1 MRTGAQRPP
10 RTRHAALGIRSS
22 AATRVNDSEASLANA
37 ATDSVR
43 SAASLFPAGLDVG
56 DLAAGS
62 ETLLLGVALAVLA
75 LSGAALFSL
84 LRVALM
90 RSVPGRVL
98 APVTDDDARARLA
111 RQLSSVETLV
121 ASAGTLRVACELAFV
136 LLVLGLAAGSEPL
149 DARSLGI
156 AAGVGVPLLVLA
168 VEVLPQAL
176 VETSGDAVL
185 RRWLGVFHLVQL
197 PIMPLSRLFAR
208 LRSFTS
214 RRSGGRGHVDAT
226 RRIVEDLREAVQES
240 DLETELDE
248 NEREIIENVMEFH
261 DVDVAAI
268 MTPRTEI
275 ESVDLAWDLRRAI
288 VAASACGHGRLPVCR
303 DGLDDVVGIFSAR
316 DALDL
321 VAQERVDDAE
331 LASIVRPTMFVPETK
346 RVSELLEEFRRQRSK
361 VAIVVDEYGGTA
373 GLVTMADVLAELVG
387 DIQDEFDDT
396 EEVDEIVRTSE
407 TTATV
412 QAVARV
418 SEVNEELDLDL
429 PEEGDYETI
438 AGFVLAQ
445 LGRFPATGEAVVH
458 EGVRLTVTNA
468 NERRVLELELSWT
481 PVAAAPRRD

>member
-1 MRTGAQRPP
+1 M
-10 RTRHAALGIRSS
+10 
-22 AATRVNDSEASLANA
+22 NDSEASLAIA
-37 ATDSVR
+37 ATDPSR
-43 SAASLFPAGLDVG
+43 SAAFLPSYGLDVG
-56 DLAAGS
+56 ELAGGNDS
-62 ETLLLGVALAVLA
+62 LLAIVGLAVLA
-75 LSGAALFSL
+75 LAGAALFSL

-98 APVTDDDARARLA
+98 APVTDGVARARLE
-111 RQLSSVETLV
+111 RHLSNVETLV

-136 LLVLGLAAGSEPL
+136 LLVLGLAAGNEPL
-149 DARSLGI
+149 DARALGI

-176 VETSGDAVL
+176 VETSGDALL
-185 RRWLGVFHLVQL
+185 RRWLGPFHLLQL

-214 RRSGGRGHVDAT
+214 RRSGGRGHDDAT

-240 DLETELDE
+240 DLESELDE

-275 ESVDLAWDLRRAI
+275 LSVDVGWDLRRAI
-288 VAASACGHGRLPVCR
+288 AAAADCGHGRLPVCR
-303 DGLDDVVGIFSAR
+303 GSLDDVIGIFSAR
-316 DALDL
+316 DALEL
-321 VAQERVDDAE
+321 VAEGRVDEAE
-331 LASIVRPTMFVPETK
+331 LAAVVRPTMFVPETK
-346 RVSELLEEFRRQRSK
+346 RVSELLEEFKRQRSK
-361 VAIVVDEYGGTA
+361 VAMVVDEYGGTA

-396 EEVDEIVRTSE
+396 EEVDEIVRTSD

-412 QAVARV
+412 QAAARV

-445 LGRFPATGEAVVH
+445 LGRFPATGESVEHA
-458 EGVRLTVTNA
+458 GVRLTVTSA
-468 NERRVLELELSWT
+468 SERRVLELELSWT
-481 PVAAAPRRD
+481 AVATVSRRES